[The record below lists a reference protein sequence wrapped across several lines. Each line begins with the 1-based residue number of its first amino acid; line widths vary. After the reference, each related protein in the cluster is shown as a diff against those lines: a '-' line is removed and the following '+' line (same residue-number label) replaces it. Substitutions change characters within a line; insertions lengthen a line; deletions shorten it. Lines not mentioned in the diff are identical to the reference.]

1 MNMDNINI
9 GNLNRSFSLE
19 LCKVNRDVIGVIPTE
34 CINSIKRSVLECNE
48 IELNIKKYIHSNG
61 KTISNPIWED
71 VKEERLVCLN
81 GKEFYILKNN
91 KFSRNDNIKS
101 FTGYSAEY
109 RLKKIDIQI
118 EDISIC
124 LKSKDV
130 ENDIYSLDELLYDDT
145 GWRLGHIDESVQYDI
160 AEDGTKTDKLRIQ
173 ESVNKRWYDFIKNDV
188 CDSFGCIAVYDT
200 YNKVIN
206 LYDINTY
213 GENIKIYLSYDN
225 YIKGIERVG
234 DSEDIV
240 TRLYLIGNE
249 EMDIIGSTCTGYPYI
264 ENYSY
269 FIENDE
275 MSNDLISHIN
285 KYNKMVEL
293 RNITWKE
300 LCNLKIEKLKILNNK
315 KNEMLPIL
323 SKIES
328 KKRIKSAYEVQGDI
342 TNEVKIAAEITELE
356 DKRTI
361 LEIEIRN
368 LELEIESISNS
379 ITEVNILCKRETA
392 TDENGKLIFNEKTL
406 NELKDFIYCD
416 TYSNDSFLDVNDLIS
431 AGERELSLNCK
442 PTLSYTLDLKNFMN
456 NVKSN
461 GFNQHWTGD
470 LGLCDV
476 IIVYDDD
483 LDSEIFLYLNSYT
496 QYPNAKDDENELDIE
511 ISNKKLL
518 DSNIRVIGDKFKDA
532 KISASMINRKMHL
545 LNKQK
550 FNTMNLEKEQIGGN
564 I

>member
-1 MNMDNINI
+1 MDNINI

-48 IELNIKKYIHSNG
+48 IELSIKKYIHSNG

-124 LKSKDV
+124 LKSKDI

-200 YNKVIN
+200 YDKVIN

-328 KKRIKSAYEVQGDI
+328 KKRIKSAYEVQGDTI
-342 TNEVKIAAEITELE
+342 NEVKIAAEITELE

-368 LELEIESISNS
+368 LELEIENISNS

-431 AGERELSLNCK
+431 AGKRELSLNCK

-532 KISASMINRKMHL
+532 KISVSMINRKMHL

>member
-1 MNMDNINI
+1 MDNINI

-124 LKSKDV
+124 LKSKDI

-300 LCNLKIEKLKILNNK
+300 LCNLKMEKLKILNNK

-328 KKRIKSAYEVQGDI
+328 KKRIKSAYEVQGDTI
-342 TNEVKIAAEITELE
+342 NEVKIAAEITELE

-368 LELEIESISNS
+368 LELEIENISNS

-431 AGERELSLNCK
+431 AGKRELSLNCK